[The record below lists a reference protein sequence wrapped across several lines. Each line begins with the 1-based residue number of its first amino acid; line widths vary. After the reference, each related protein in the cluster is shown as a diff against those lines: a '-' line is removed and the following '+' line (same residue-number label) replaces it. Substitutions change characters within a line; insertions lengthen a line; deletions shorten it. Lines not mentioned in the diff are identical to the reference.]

1 MTAAE
6 KKVEYI
12 STQLENYKTQGA
24 NLLMPSTHIAG
35 LSEFH
40 QPIIETVQLSTDP
53 NNGDVYQHDDAAPGP
68 NKKWRPT
75 KQALMKLSVCAG
87 VIWSPT
93 ESRRI
98 DNGAD
103 RNYIAYRAVGGIKKA
118 DGQPVFFSA
127 EYDLDF
133 EVVAE
138 ELKTNY
144 EMKAKYLKK
153 DNGQR
158 AATDKEKVEYVEYCV
173 NRDLLQKRKNKLKLC
188 EAGAMNRVLRMLLGL
203 KQTYTTKELEK
214 PFVMARIV
222 FRPDFTDATVKKQFV
237 DASIKAMTGIYGP
250 AAIAQDAKAAEPIDI
265 TTIAKEDDDKQ
276 PPNNTNGDET
286 KSAPEESAVVD
297 FHNSDETSQCV
308 TLTKMAFQKG
318 YDLVAYMEKCQCNKL
333 TDFKAEKR
341 VDIFK
346 HLLSLPDKGAEPKQ
360 DVPY

>member
-6 KKVEYI
+6 KKVEDI
-12 STQLENYKTQGA
+12 STQLETYKKQGA

-35 LSEFH
+35 LSEYH
-40 QPIIETVQLSTDP
+40 QPVIETVKLSTDP
-53 NNGDVYQHDDAAPGP
+53 NNGDVYQHDDAAAGP

-103 RNYIAYRAVGGIKKA
+103 RNYIAYKAVGGIKKA

-133 EVVAE
+133 EVIAE

-158 AATDKEKVEYVEYCV
+158 QATDKEKVEYVEYCV

-203 KQTYTTKELEK
+203 KQTYTTKELEQ

-222 FRPDFTDATVKKQFV
+222 FRPDFTDAAVKKQFV

-250 AAIAQDAKAAEPIDI
+250 GAVAQDVRATDPIDVTPI
-265 TTIAKEDDDKQ
+265 SDDDKT
-276 PPNNTNGDET
+276 PENGNDA
-286 KSAPEESAVVD
+286 KPEGLSLLVD
-297 FHNSDETSQCV
+297 FQNADDKAQCLALQGRAEV
-308 TLTKMAFQKG
+308 TG
-318 YDLVAYMEKCQCNKL
+318 YDLMDYL
-333 TDFKAEKR
+333 KR
-341 VDIFK
+341 SQTANLLAFTAQQRIGLYK
-346 HLLSLPDKGAEPKQ
+346 HLLSLPEKETKTAT
-360 DVPY
+360 VPY

>member
-6 KKVEYI
+6 KKVEDI
-12 STQLENYKTQGA
+12 STQLETYKKQGA

-35 LSEFH
+35 LSEYH
-40 QPIIETVQLSTDP
+40 QPVIETVKLSTDP
-53 NNGDVYQHDDAAPGP
+53 NNGDVYQHDDAAAGP

-103 RNYIAYRAVGGIKKA
+103 RNYIAYKAVGGIKKA

-133 EVVAE
+133 EVIAE

-158 AATDKEKVEYVEYCV
+158 QATDKEKVEYVEYCV

-203 KQTYTTKELEK
+203 KQTYTTKELEQ

-222 FRPDFTDATVKKQFV
+222 FRPDFTDAAVKKQYV

-250 AAIAQDAKAAEPIDI
+250 GAVAQDVRATDPIDVTPI
-265 TTIAKEDDDKQ
+265 SDDDKT
-276 PPNNTNGDET
+276 PENGNDA
-286 KSAPEESAVVD
+286 KPEGLSLLVD
-297 FHNSDETSQCV
+297 FQNADDKAQCLALQGRAEV
-308 TLTKMAFQKG
+308 TG
-318 YDLVAYMEKCQCNKL
+318 YDLMDYL
-333 TDFKAEKR
+333 KR
-341 VDIFK
+341 SNTANLLAFTAQQRIGLYK
-346 HLLSLPDKGAEPKQ
+346 HLLSLPEKQ
-360 DVPY
+360 PENVPY